1 MPAIL
6 TNLPAYPTATTP
18 PATVA
23 AIPPPGRIALVPPGT
38 IEQLAGHP
46 LLSSLDSPARLQFFM
61 EHHVYAVWDFMSL
74 LKGLQELVAPD
85 GFPWHPPADAR
96 VARIVNELVLE
107 EESDRSINPR
117 RPGYGS
123 HFEGYL
129 QAMRE
134 AGALTIH
141 IEAFLMSVRDMGIR
155 TALAWAKIPLSA
167 CRFVRGTFTLLNS
180 GRAHELAAA
189 VAVSREAYLGRAF
202 STLVNSPAVSRP
214 QAGLLKNYLDRHI
227 FHDGGAHK
235 DMMLEA
241 VEQLCGD
248 SDEKWAEAGRAASE
262 ALERRRAFWDSI
274 HRNLPAAGGS
284 A

>member
-1 MPAIL
+1 MQAKL
-6 TNLPAYPTATTP
+6 TTPSNHPATTP
-18 PATVA
+18 PPSSAV
-23 AIPPPGRIALVPPGT
+23 IHQKRRDALVPPGT
-38 IEQLAGHP
+38 LEKLARHP
-46 LLSSLDSPARLQFFM
+46 LLSSVDSPERLHFFM

-74 LKGLQELVAPD
+74 LKGLQEQVAPD

-107 EESDRSINPR
+107 EESDRSIHPQ

-141 IEAFLMSVRDMGIR
+141 IEAFLMSVQRMGIR
-155 TALAWAKIPLSA
+155 NALAWAKIPLSA

-202 STLVNSPAVSRP
+202 STLVRSPEISRP
-214 QAGLLKNYLDRHI
+214 RSSLMKNYLDRHI
-227 FHDGGAHK
+227 HHDGGAHK

-241 VEQLCGD
+241 VERLCGD
-248 SDEKWAEAGRAASE
+248 SDEKWTEAGRAAGE
-262 ALERRRAFWDSI
+262 ALERRRVLWDSI
-274 HRNLPAAGGS
+274 HRNLPGAGGS
-284 A
+284 I